1 MDELI
6 ERLAEVLPPKPL
18 GANPP
23 AFMVTPVQAAEIHNR
38 FARLVTAL
46 EAARED
52 ACVALVADI
61 RFACGD
67 NGKRMQPELVEFIR
81 GLAEDAERLDWLDAQ
96 RGDDVQGSYPD
107 EPQLVGHYWS
117 IDGQCTDV
125 RTAIDQARGK
135 GGEGVA
141 GG

>member
-6 ERLAEVLPPKPL
+6 GELRELCAIEGRPLTVGERARTKI
-18 GANPP
+18 A
-23 AFMVTPVQAAEIHNR
+23 MSAA
-38 FARLVTAL
+38 AAL

-81 GLAEDAERLDWLDAQ
+81 GLAADAAKWRESGAW
-96 RGDDVQGSYPD
+96 
-107 EPQLVGHYWS
+107 
-117 IDGQCTDV
+117 
-125 RTAIDQARGK
+125 K
-135 GGEGVA
+135 
-141 GG
+141 